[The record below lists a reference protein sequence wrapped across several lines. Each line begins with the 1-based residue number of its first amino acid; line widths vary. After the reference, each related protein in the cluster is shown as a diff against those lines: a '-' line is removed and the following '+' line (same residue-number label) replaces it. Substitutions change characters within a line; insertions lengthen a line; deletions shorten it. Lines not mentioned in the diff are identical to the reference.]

1 MPRIH
6 VTWCVCCELLLTVL
20 HEPKPSAPSSCV
32 FYGEMEAPSWA
43 TAEPNAAQCLHCR
56 RKGPGRPHREA
67 RNKEAFRSNGSCLG
81 ASHLLVPLLEML
93 SLSLFESV
101 SSNFTCRFL
110 REPSRTAPGPPPCPP
125 SPRAMTSS
133 FTWSQSMS
141 VLSTAMR
148 SGTTSVLFGTETQC
162 LPRPR
167 HLSCRRCASQYFE

>member
-1 MPRIH
+1 MNQSRLRPQAASFTGRWRRPLGPQPSQMLH
-6 VTWCVCCELLLTVL
+6 GVFTVAGKGL
-20 HEPKPSAPSSCV
+20 AGHIARPGMKKP
-32 FYGEMEAPSWA
+32 
-43 TAEPNAAQCLHCR
+43 
-56 RKGPGRPHREA
+56 
-67 RNKEAFRSNGSCLG
+67 SCLG

-93 SLSLFESV
+93 SLSLSESV

-125 SPRAMTSS
+125 SPHAMTSS

-148 SGTTSVLFGTETQC
+148 SGTTSVLFSSETQC

-167 HLSCRRCASQYFE
+167 HLAGRRRASQYFE